1 MSKPNCPP
9 SPEEISRVDEQIQ
22 KYHPNSLNQG
32 NLPEEALTPYH
43 VIAYNSKVN
52 PMDDEFIPPTP
63 DKRRNGAMVS
73 FKVAIIFAKN

>member
-1 MSKPNCPP
+1 
-9 SPEEISRVDEQIQ
+9 
-22 KYHPNSLNQG
+22 LNQG

-73 FKVAIIFAKN
+73 FQDKTVFINDKF